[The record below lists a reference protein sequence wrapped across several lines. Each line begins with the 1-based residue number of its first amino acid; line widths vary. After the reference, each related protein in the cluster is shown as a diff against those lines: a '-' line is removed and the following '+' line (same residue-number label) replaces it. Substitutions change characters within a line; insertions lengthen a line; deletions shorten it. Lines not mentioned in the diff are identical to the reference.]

1 MSKAPRRLTTS
12 KLAADQRSYEP
23 WVKDARPDVEIHRD
37 LLRQMAEN
45 RFCELP
51 REIAS
56 FLDGVAQ
63 SCVEVYWPTRAGKRS
78 TLTRQEVCSVVLSAV
93 REGYLAALFDY
104 SADIQESD
112 EAAMAHDKRE
122 EGGDKGRLSQQKKK
136 RDRLPE
142 INAMIAAGKSVKQI
156 AATLKVDPST
166 IYRAL
171 TPVKR
176 RRKR

>member
-1 MSKAPRRLTTS
+1 MSKTPRRLTAR
-12 KLAADQRSYEP
+12 KLPAGQRSYEP
-23 WVKDARPDVEIHRD
+23 WAKDARPDVEIHRD

-45 RFCELP
+45 RFAELP
-51 REIAS
+51 REIAA

-63 SCVEVYWPTRAGKRS
+63 SCVEVYWPARAKGAR
-78 TLTRQEVCSVVLSAV
+78 LTRQEVCSVVLSAV

-104 SADIQESD
+104 SADIQEGD
-112 EAAMAHDKRE
+112 EAAVAHDERE
-122 EGGDKGRLSQQKKK
+122 RGGDKGRLSQQKKK

-142 INAMIAAGKSVKQI
+142 INAMIAAGKPVKQI
-156 AATLKVDPST
+156 AATLKVNPTT